1 MSGKV
6 QNLGDGN
13 AKALQALLQSLSP
26 DLAAEGGGK
35 LSADAVQKLSA
46 KLEQLVGNDIGE
58 PQQRNEEGQLLNEEG
73 LPIIDITEPL
83 QVSETQID
91 SVFLDENAP
100 SPLSALPPSEKERR
114 ERERDRILDLLEQE
128 EEMEQAREDGLSQEQ
143 RQEILRKRK
152 LAAQDEAA
160 RLKASKEMQK
170 KMGKALLKD
179 MAASRDKHAPVQTP
193 AANSDIAVEEAIHV
207 PRKTV
212 KFADAADEVDVPVPR
227 EESPDWGDVVP
238 ARLRAKTAGSLMSKA
253 HAQFDAQQP
262 MKMQVVERMPGKPRV
277 EETQPDSDDE
287 SEPPDSPLMSDSDE
301 EGRLESDEEL
311 AEEVDLDYAQHQ
323 REITLEYHT
332 RRAKMAETTSSALRS
347 HSHDPLV
354 HKTAEESLTQSSRK
368 PAISHFQADRLT
380 SSYNAV
386 APSSSTSLG
395 ANVLP
400 ASSAQ
405 TLQRAIRVGKLDS
418 DDRLVGGEAGE
429 SGSEDE
435 DDAVMQEIVEL
446 LKKGEVYNLGPDG
459 DFIHTVPPPKP
470 PATEA
475 PPVAAPMP
483 LPPTSRKPPTS
494 KFKLARAGQ
503 RPFSAPSA
511 SEVSDSST
519 PTSTVARSS
528 PKLPSMAES
537 RSTTAS
543 VLSST
548 VVEKP
553 SAAFTSMI
561 IDSPSFPGPPSTPE
575 TRRPQQPPTV
585 VRAADKPGKVS
596 RFLAERM

>member
-1 MSGKV
+1 MSGKA
-6 QNLGDGN
+6 QSLGDAN
-13 AKALQALLQSLSP
+13 AQALQALLQSLSP

-58 PQQRNEEGQLLNEEG
+58 PQQRNDEGQLLNEDG

-83 QVSETQID
+83 QVSEMQMD
-91 SVFLDENAP
+91 SVFLDEDAP
-100 SPLSALPPSEKERR
+100 IPLSALPLSEKERR
-114 ERERDRILDLLEQE
+114 RRERDRILDLLEQE
-128 EEMEQAREDGLSQEQ
+128 EEIEQAREDGVSQEQ
-143 RQEILRKRK
+143 RQEILHKRK

-179 MAASRDKHAPVQTP
+179 MAASRDKHAPVQPP
-193 AANSDIAVEEAIHV
+193 AANSDIAVQEAIHV

-212 KFADAADEVDVPVPR
+212 KFADAADEVDVPEPR

-238 ARLRAKTAGSLMSKA
+238 ARLRAKTAGSSLSKA

-277 EETQPDSDDE
+277 EEPQPDSDDE
-287 SEPPDSPLMSDSDE
+287 SDPPDSPLMSDSDE

-311 AEEVDLDYAQHQ
+311 VEEVDLDYAQHQ

-354 HKTAEESLTQSSRK
+354 HKTAEESLTQPSRK
-368 PAISHFQADRLT
+368 PAISHFQANRLT
-380 SSYNAV
+380 SSYNAA

-400 ASSAQ
+400 ASNAQ

-435 DDAVMQEIVEL
+435 DDAAMQEIVEL

-459 DFIHTVPPPKP
+459 NFIHTVPPPKP
-470 PATEA
+470 PATETSPA
-475 PPVAAPMP
+475 AAPT
-483 LPPTSRKPPTS
+483 PPPSTSRKPSTS

-503 RPFSAPSA
+503 RPSPAPSA
-511 SEVSDSST
+511 EVSGSST
-519 PTSTVARSS
+519 PTSTVTRSS
-528 PKLPSMAES
+528 PKLSSTAES
-537 RSTTAS
+537 RATTAS

-553 SAAFTSMI
+553 FATMI
-561 IDSPSFPGPPSTPE
+561 IDSPSFFPGPPSIPE

-585 VRAADKPGKVS
+585 VRAAKPAKVS